1 LLQSSAV
8 TVVVTSRV
16 LVSVEVTVETSVT
29 TWLLVMVLVSV
40 EVIVSVTVSVS
51 VTPGSVTVEV
61 PMYSVVV
68 ETGPGVVI
76 VDVTVGP
83 SSVTV
88 VRSVVV
94 AVHELIVETTVSVS
108 VSVVVDPAMLLLPVV
123 TVAVQAV
130 IISVM
135 VAEPVPSPSIVTVTV
150 AVGQT
155 GLKILSL
162 AAWLQFF
169 NMSDSPVSHS
179 ERRWRMVTMVAAVV
193 VRSSIAP
200 FWVTMAVAI
209 VSIDVDVCGV
219 SMAGTSPEFVLG
231 PGVGTGATGRRGC
244 KGRKHLQQG
253 RRESRKIGVRW
264 HGRIRNYSIRSII
277 IRSTKSTGKIE

>member
-1 LLQSSAV
+1 
-8 TVVVTSRV
+8 VVVTSRV

-162 AAWLQFF
+162 AAWLQFS
-169 NMSDSPVSHS
+169 NMLDSPVSRS
-179 ERRWRMVTMVAAVV
+179 ERRRGMVTIMVAAVV

-200 FWVTMAVAI
+200 FWATMAVAI
-209 VSIDVDVCGV
+209 VSIDVDVRGV
-219 SMAGTSPEFVLG
+219 SMAGTSPECVLG
-231 PGVGTGATGRRGC
+231 PGVGTRATGRRGC
-244 KGRKHLQQG
+244 KGRKHLQQS

-277 IRSTKSTGKIE
+277 IRSKKCMGK